1 MPKIKKSF
9 NAQAF
14 LFFNL
19 YFLIFFAFLSAQVV
33 YTEPP
38 FASEQDSIVVFFDA
52 TQGDGGMAGYSGNDV
67 YAHTGV
73 ITNYSTSSSDWKHVI
88 AAWSENTDKAKLTR
102 VDTDLYKLTIGYP
115 RQYYNMTDPEEYIVK
130 LAFVFRNSDGS
141 VTGRDVNGADIFLE
155 LTSGF
160 QVIVIHPEVRTR
172 FGHPRRSP
180 VFAGR
185 NDSVQIAV
193 SWSQV
198 ETQLTAIRLYQ
209 GENLL
214 AETAQDTLYY
224 TFYTQGYSPGF
235 IAFTAAAEDTGGVS
249 DTSRFEVLIN
259 AAIEEAARPAGVIPG
274 INHQQNVSTITL
286 CLFAPYKQF
295 VYVLGDFNDWKV
307 DTDYYMKRETVNEDS
322 VYWWITLSGLA
333 PGSEYAFQYFVDGEL
348 RLADPY
354 TEKVLDPWNDQYIS
368 SSTYPNLKPYP
379 AGKTEQIVSVF
390 KTIPDAYEWQ
400 TQNYQPP
407 AGEDLVIYELL
418 VRDFVAAHD
427 YKTLTDTLEYL
438 QRLGINAIELMPIT
452 EFEGNLSWGYN
463 PSFYFA
469 PDKYYGP
476 AEDLKAFIDSCH
488 SRGMAV
494 ILDMVLN
501 HSYGQS
507 PFVRLYNEGEYGR
520 PTAENPWYNVESP
533 NPTYSWGYD
542 VNHESPATQKLVDR
556 INRFWLTEYKVDGFR
571 FDFTKGFTNKPGEG
585 WSYDASR
592 IAILKRMA
600 DAIWQTNPNAYVIL
614 EHFTDNNEERELAAY
629 GMMPWGNLNYNYNE
643 ASMGWHDGGKSDF
656 SWGYYGVRGWSVP
669 NLVTYMESHDEERLM
684 AKNLKWGNAAGDY
697 DIKELSTALQRMKM
711 AGAFFFTYPGPKM
724 IWQFGELGYDYHIN
738 YPGTIGGDDH
748 RTDEKPIRWDYLSE
762 YDRNR
767 LYRTWAALLKLR
779 RDNEAFRSADTQ
791 VEMNVS
797 GAVKRIRLSHS
808 TMAVTIVGNFDVSEK
823 TAQPAFQHPGNWY
836 DYFSGDTLLVT
847 NTDMTLNLAP
857 GEFHIFTDKKLET
870 PDEDLITA
878 IQSEPAQV
886 AEGFFLEQNYPNPF
900 NPSTAIG
907 YRLMA
912 ASQVELTVY
921 NVLGQKIKTLVNEKQ
936 GAGRYSV
943 KFNAKNIP
951 SGVYFYRLKAGDY
964 VSQRKMLLLR

>member
-1 MPKIKKSF
+1 
-9 NAQAF
+9 
-14 LFFNL
+14 
-19 YFLIFFAFLSAQVV
+19 
-33 YTEPP
+33 
-38 FASEQDSIVVFFDA
+38 
-52 TQGDGGMAGYSGNDV
+52 
-67 YAHTGV
+67 
-73 ITNYSTSSSDWKHVI
+73 
-88 AAWSENTDKAKLTR
+88 
-102 VDTDLYKLTIGYP
+102 
-115 RQYYNMTDPEEYIVK
+115 
-130 LAFVFRNSDGS
+130 
-141 VTGRDVNGADIFLE
+141 
-155 LTSGF
+155 
-160 QVIVIHPEVRTR
+160 
-172 FGHPRRSP
+172 
-180 VFAGR
+180 
-185 NDSVQIAV
+185 
-193 SWSQV
+193 
-198 ETQLTAIRLYQ
+198 
-209 GENLL
+209 
-214 AETAQDTLYY
+214 
-224 TFYTQGYSPGF
+224 
-235 IAFTAAAEDTGGVS
+235 
-249 DTSRFEVLIN
+249 
-259 AAIEEAARPAGVIPG
+259 
-274 INHQQNVSTITL
+274 
-286 CLFAPYKQF
+286 
-295 VYVLGDFNDWKV
+295 
-307 DTDYYMKRETVNEDS
+307 
-322 VYWWITLSGLA
+322 
-333 PGSEYAFQYFVDGEL
+333 
-348 RLADPY
+348 
-354 TEKVLDPWNDQYIS
+354 
-368 SSTYPNLKPYP
+368 
-379 AGKTEQIVSVF
+379 
-390 KTIPDAYEWQ
+390 
-400 TQNYQPP
+400 
-407 AGEDLVIYELL
+407 
-418 VRDFVAAHD
+418 
-427 YKTLTDTLEYL
+427 
-438 QRLGINAIELMPIT
+438 
-452 EFEGNLSWGYN
+452 
-463 PSFYFA
+463 
-469 PDKYYGP
+469 
-476 AEDLKAFIDSCH
+476 
-488 SRGMAV
+488 
-494 ILDMVLN
+494 
-501 HSYGQS
+501 
-507 PFVRLYNEGEYGR
+507 
-520 PTAENPWYNVESP
+520 
-533 NPTYSWGYD
+533 
-542 VNHESPATQKLVDR
+542 
-556 INRFWLTEYKVDGFR
+556 
-571 FDFTKGFTNKPGEG
+571 
-585 WSYDASR
+585 
-592 IAILKRMA
+592 
-600 DAIWQTNPNAYVIL
+600 
-614 EHFTDNNEERELAAY
+614 
-629 GMMPWGNLNYNYNE
+629 
-643 ASMGWHDGGKSDF
+643 GKSDF